1 MTVSSYEMKE
11 RRGWDDLVVIVVGT
25 GVNSRT
31 NRRLLQDND
40 VRLVPLVRRP
50 LVVRR
55 ARARGFGFGFGRDAA
70 EEEGTGTG
78 A

>member
-1 MTVSSYEMKE
+1 MTVSPHEMNKAE
-11 RRGWDDLVVIVVGT
+11 RRGWDDLHVVVV
-25 GVNSRT
+25 SHARQQLP

-40 VRLVPLVRRP
+40 VRLVH